1 MHPHGLT
8 ADDQGSSVTAELHFL
23 ARSDEYNETKPYS
36 MRFAPN
42 NGIPQSIIKNETR
55 MTKIRD
61 MRTCQEELNFQ
72 SCGFGI
78 MPFTTRMRYE
88 DFEDSD
94 AIRSIYMEE
103 LKTMLEDVFHASY
116 VYVID
121 NVVWLDAVD

>member
-1 MHPHGLT
+1 MHPHELYAG
-8 ADDQGSSVTAELHFL
+8 DQGSSVTVELHFL

-42 NGIPQSIIKNETR
+42 NGIPQSIIKNERR
-55 MTKIRD
+55 MIKVRD
-61 MRTCQEELNFQ
+61 LRTCQEELNFQ

-94 AIRSIYMEE
+94 AIRSTYMEE
-103 LKTMLEDVFHASY
+103 LKTKLEDVFHASY

-121 NVVWLDAVD
+121 NVVMLEFIG